1 MIVYKSLLVLGI
13 ALVFNS
19 VALTQNVTLK
29 DDFFN
34 WVDANSETKAPVIID
49 SLLYYENVLSKQ
61 KDYFLQARVLDKLAW
76 IYFFELASFDRSME
90 TVEKI
95 RKLHE
100 VSGDSRILIMYY
112 ENMGM
117 LYYES
122 NTDKEKALDFFVKAY
137 DLAIEDKS
145 HYQLESILNNYGVA
159 LMNQQ
164 RFDESKKQLFEA
176 VRYAKTN
183 NDLIQESVAWSNLGI
198 CYLYIGDMDS
208 VEIAMLRA
216 YNLALKTP
224 MKDDDGLRAAFLGRF
239 YKDQGEYTKALTYLR
254 KAEELIVHMKTF
266 GNKAFTYK
274 TLSDTYAEM
283 GDYQSALNSLNTFTI
298 YKDSLDFTALT
309 KQLWNAENEMKLKE
323 LDAQRKYE
331 TAEKENAQYTEK
343 LWYLI
348 IILFLSI
355 AATIVFLIN
364 IRLRAKSRLVLLSQ
378 QKNELEREKL
388 ALEVE
393 GNEREVAAK
402 SLFLLEKDN
411 LISKVIKHLKELSA
425 ELKPNERGAI
435 QLVISDLK
443 SSLNTK
449 SWDEFELRFSKV
461 HPNFYRNI
469 EAEFSA
475 LTLNEK
481 KLCAFLVMNLTTKEI
496 SSITGQT
503 THSINVARTRL
514 RKKLGIV
521 NSNVT
526 FYDFLVNYV

>member
-1 MIVYKSLLVLGI
+1 MKIIFFI
-13 ALVFNS
+13 ALICISSILYARNNYEDDSLDRFFIY
-19 VALTQNVTLK
+19 VA
-29 DDFFN
+29 
-34 WVDANSETKAPVIID
+34 ANSETKAPEIVD
-49 SLLYYENVLSKQ
+49 SLLYYERLFAKQ
-61 KDYFLQARVLDKLAW
+61 KNYFLQARVLDKLAGV
-76 IYFFELASFDRSME
+76 YFFELSSFDRSME
-90 TVEKI
+90 AVEKI

-100 VSGDSRILIMYY
+100 MSSDDRILIMYY

-122 NTDKEKALDFFVKAY
+122 NTDKKKALDYFVKAY
-137 DLAIEDKS
+137 ELAIEDNS

-164 RFDESKKQLFEA
+164 RYGESKKQLFEA
-176 VRYAKTN
+176 VRYARLSS
-183 NDLIQESVAWSNLGI
+183 DLIQESIAWSNLGI
-198 CYLYIGDMDS
+198 CYLYLGDMDS
-208 VEIAMLRA
+208 VEIAMLQA
-216 YNLALKTP
+216 YDLALKTP

-239 YKDQGEYTKALTYLR
+239 YKDQRDYTKALSYLK

-274 TLSDTYAEM
+274 TLSDTYAEI
-283 GDYQSALNSLNTFTI
+283 GDYKSALSSLKSFTI

-309 KQLWNAENEMKLKE
+309 KQLWNLENEMKLKE

-355 AATIVFLIN
+355 AGTVVFLIN
-364 IRLRAKSRLVLLSQ
+364 IRLRAKSKLVLLSQ

-411 LISKVIKHLKELSA
+411 LISKVIKHLKELNA
-425 ELKPNERGAI
+425 ELRPNEQKTVQR
-435 QLVISDLK
+435 VISDLK

-481 KLCAFLVMNLTTKEI
+481 KLCSFLVMNLTTKEI
-496 SSITGQT
+496 SNITGQT
-503 THSINVARTRL
+503 AHSINVARTRL

-526 FYDFLVNYV
+526 FYDFLVIYV

>member
-1 MIVYKSLLVLGI
+1 MMMKFQMTYLTVVISFFI
-13 ALVFNS
+13 AFSAYNQENNIQES
-19 VALTQNVTLK
+19 
-29 DDFFN
+29 FFD
-34 WVDANSETKAPVIID
+34 WIDANSETKAPEIID
-49 SLLYYENVLSKQ
+49 SLLYYERVLNDQ
-61 KDYFLQARVLDKLAW
+61 KNYFLQAKVLDKLASV
-76 IYFFELASFDRSME
+76 YFFELSSFDRSME
-90 TVEKI
+90 AVEKI

-100 VSGDSRILIMYY
+100 HSGDNRILIMYY

-122 NTDKEKALDFFVKAY
+122 NTDQKKALDFFVKAY
-137 DLAIEDKS
+137 DLAIEDNS

-164 RFDESKKQLFEA
+164 RYDESKKQLFEA
-176 VRYAKTN
+176 VRYAQLS
-183 NDLIQESVAWSNLGI
+183 NDLIQESIAWSNLGI

-216 YNLALKTP
+216 YELALKTP

-239 YKDQGEYTKALTYLR
+239 YKDQRSYEKALSYLR
-254 KAEELIVHMKTF
+254 KAEELIDHMKTF
-266 GNKAFTYK
+266 GNKAFTYR

-283 GDYQSALNSLNTFTI
+283 GDYQSALTSLNTFTI

-309 KQLWNAENEMKLKE
+309 KQLWNLENEMRIKE
-323 LDAQRKYE
+323 IEAQRKYE
-331 TAEKENAQYTEK
+331 AAERENVRYTEK

-355 AATIVFLIN
+355 TGTIVFLIN
-364 IRLRAKSRLVLLSQ
+364 IRLRAKSRLAALNQ
-378 QKNELEREKL
+378 QKNELERDKL

-425 ELKPNERGAI
+425 ELRPNEQKTVQR
-435 QLVISDLK
+435 VISDLK

-469 EAEFSA
+469 EEHH
-475 LTLNEK
+475 L
-481 KLCAFLVMNLTTKEI
+481 
-496 SSITGQT
+496 
-503 THSINVARTRL
+503 
-514 RKKLGIV
+514 
-521 NSNVT
+521 
-526 FYDFLVNYV
+526 